1 VLPFFL
7 LACGTLSVSQ
17 EKNLGEKVE
26 REIRNE
32 LVLVS
37 DRVVVGYVERIGA
50 DILRVAGPQP
60 FDFRFYVVEDEEIN
74 AFALPAGFLY
84 VNTGT
89 ILKARN
95 VSELAGVVAHEVGH
109 AVLRHVAQN
118 YNKQRTASVL
128 HQLGVIGASI
138 FGGRTAAELVNL
150 GGGLAAVTVLNT
162 FGREAER
169 EADAF
174 AVRTLPAAGYDPV
187 GLLTFFET
195 LREEGGARPPAFL
208 SSHPAPEAR
217 IESTRGALAAQSFP
231 AHLRRDDAGQL
242 EIIQRRIRLLTGKA
256 SPRR

>member
-1 VLPFFL
+1 VLPFVV
-7 LACGTLSVSQ
+7 LACGTLFGTSV
-17 EKNLGEKVE
+17 
-26 REIRNE
+26 
-32 LVLVS
+32 
-37 DRVVVGYVERIGA
+37 
-50 DILRVAGPQP
+50 LRVAGPQP
-60 FDFRFYVVEDEEIN
+60 FDFRFYVVEDDEIN
-74 AFALPAGFLY
+74 AFAIPAGFIY

-118 YNKQRTASVL
+118 YNKQRTASLL
-128 HQLGVIGASI
+128 HQLGVIGAGI
-138 FGGRTAAELVNL
+138 FGGRAAAEIANL

-174 AVRTLPAAGYDPV
+174 AVRVLPAAGYDPV

-195 LREEGGARPPAFL
+195 LREEGGAHPPAFL
-208 SSHPAPEAR
+208 SSHPATEER
-217 IESTRGALAAQSFP
+217 IETTRGALAGHPLP
-231 AHLRRDDAGQL
+231 ANLRRDDAGQF